1 MRSYHE
7 PAPACASSIAAQS
20 FDLDGM
26 AQHILGVIL
35 ARGGSQG
42 LPRKNALPLASR
54 PVIEWTIRAARDA
67 RLLDDICLT
76 SDMPAALQSARDY
89 DLAIIERPADLATH
103 QAAVDATVR
112 HAVET
117 YEREHASP
125 THIAILYGNVPVR
138 PDGVIDRAI
147 ECVLRTGADSVR
159 SMSPVGK
166 FHPDWMHRMD
176 GDRLTPLRE
185 NSIHR
190 RQDLEP
196 LFYHDGAVVVV
207 TRAALFTAAIDD
219 PHAFFGTDRRGVLSN
234 GYVVDIDTE
243 MDLRL
248 AEAILNARCV
258 ETAEALSAGANR

>member
-1 MRSYHE
+1 
-7 PAPACASSIAAQS
+7 
-20 FDLDGM
+20 M
-26 AQHILGVIL
+26 AQRILGVIL
-35 ARGGSQG
+35 ARGGSLG
-42 LPRKNALPLASR
+42 LPGKNALPLAGR

-67 RLLDDICLT
+67 QLLDDTCLT
-76 SDMPAALQSARDY
+76 SDMPAALQSAREHDI
-89 DLAIIERPADLATH
+89 AIIERPAHLATH

-138 PDGVIDRAI
+138 PKDVIDRAI
-147 ECVLRTGADSVR
+147 ECLLRTGADSVR

-166 FHPDWMHRMD
+166 FHPDWMHRME
-176 GDRLTPLRE
+176 GDRLTPLRA

-207 TRAALFTAAIDD
+207 TRASLFSANKDD
-219 PHAFFGTDRRGVLSN
+219 PHAFFGTDRRGVISN

-248 AEAILNARCV
+248 AEAILSARCLQ
-258 ETAEALSAGANR
+258 TAEAVAAGANR

>member
-1 MRSYHE
+1 
-7 PAPACASSIAAQS
+7 
-20 FDLDGM
+20 M
-26 AQHILGVIL
+26 AQHVLGVIL

-42 LPRKNALPLASR
+42 LPGKNALPLAGR
-54 PVIEWTIRAARDA
+54 PVIEWTIRTAQAA

-76 SDMPAALQSARDY
+76 SDMPAALQAAR
-89 DLAIIERPADLATH
+89 AHKITTIERPADLATH

-117 YEREHASP
+117 YQREHPTP

-138 PDGVIDRAI
+138 PPHVIDRAV
-147 ECVLRTGADSVR
+147 ECLLRTGADSVR

-176 GDRLTPLRE
+176 GDRLTPLRQ

-196 LFYHDGAVVVV
+196 FFYHDGAVVAV
-207 TRAALFTAAIDD
+207 TRAALLSAAADD
-219 PHAFFGTDRRGVLSN
+219 PHAFFGEDRRGILSN
-234 GYVVDIDTE
+234 GHVVDIDTE
-243 MDLRL
+243 IDLKL
-248 AEAILNARCV
+248 AEAILHANAEQAV
-258 ETAEALSAGANR
+258 TTEASGAHR

>member
-1 MRSYHE
+1 
-7 PAPACASSIAAQS
+7 
-20 FDLDGM
+20 M
-26 AQHILGVIL
+26 AQHILAVIL

-42 LPRKNALPLASR
+42 LPGKNALPLAGR

-76 SDMPAALQSARDY
+76 SDMPAALESAREY
-89 DLAIIERPADLATH
+89 NIATIERPADLATH

-112 HAVET
+112 HAVEA
-117 YEREHASP
+117 YEQENTTP
-125 THIAILYGNVPVR
+125 THIAFLYGNVPVR
-138 PDGVIDRAI
+138 PSGVIDRAI
-147 ECVLRTGADSVR
+147 ECALRTGADSVR

-176 GDRLTPLRE
+176 GDRLTPLRQ

-207 TRAALFTAAIDD
+207 TRSALFTAATDD

-248 AEAILNARCV
+248 AEAFLSARCL
-258 ETAEALSAGANR
+258 ENAEAVASGANR